1 MLAKTRASEEEVKEE
16 VVVEETSEEVKAKPK
31 QNFGSILFNA
41 VFIAMV
47 SSFLAVDA
55 VKIFKTGA
63 LDKEGVPVTPVNS
76 YIQWIV
82 LGVTFL
88 SMFVCDILEKKCN
101 QKWLSS
107 FGLGLSI
114 VMGMISAVIVNLL
127 VM

>member
-1 MLAKTRASEEEVKEE
+1 MCFTACASKCAHEWFK
-16 VVVEETSEEVKAKPK
+16 
-31 QNFGSILFNA
+31 IFN
-41 VFIAMV
+41 

-76 YIQWIV
+76 YIPLIV
-82 LGVTFL
+82 IGVTFL

-107 FGLGLSI
+107 FGLGLSM
-114 VMGMISAVIVNLL
+114 VMGMISAVIVNLIA
-127 VM
+127 M